1 MKIYENLNL
10 QDLDVEIWKDILDY
24 EGLYQVSNLGRIKSF
39 AKYHGTNER
48 VLKQSKSSTG
58 YFKVI
63 LSKNKKYST
72 KKIHILVFETFYN
85 YKLKK
90 VEIVHHID
98 GNKKNNYYK
107 NLKLMT
113 KSEHHSFHNKGK
125 YHSEET
131 KIKIRKNHIG
141 MKGKH
146 HSEKTRNK
154 MSNERTKENNLFF
167 GKHHSEK
174 SKMKISE
181 SKKKN
186 NLKKL

>member
-1 MKIYENLNL
+1 MKIYENSNL

-85 YKLKK
+85 KLKSH
-90 VEIVHHID
+90 ECVHHKD
-98 GNKKNNYYK
+98 ENKENNYY
-107 NLKLMT
+107 NNFKLMT
-113 KSEHHSFHNKGK
+113 KSEHSHFHNKNKLIGENNNNSILICQDIIQIKLLLKCRKLKNKYIAKIFEVSCATVSLIKSGK
-125 YHSEET
+125 VWNH
-131 KIKIRKNHIG
+131 IKI
-141 MKGKH
+141 
-146 HSEKTRNK
+146 
-154 MSNERTKENNLFF
+154 
-167 GKHHSEK
+167 
-174 SKMKISE
+174 
-181 SKKKN
+181 
-186 NLKKL
+186 